1 MPAQRSRP
9 PATRAVAV
17 VLALAPIAL
26 TSCGSEDDNAL
37 APFSPVDVPDIR
49 GPGDLDDA
57 YSGVL
62 DERVREDLDAY
73 AGIEMTLLVQ
83 VADVLGPGAFTVTSP
98 EGDGVEPVL
107 AVTTPDAAID
117 PDAGDQL
124 VLAATPVD
132 EFDAEVVAEQMQLA
146 VEAQEL
152 EEWDGQLFLVATIVE
167 PASAP

>member
-9 PATRAVAV
+9 PAARAVAA
-17 VLALAPIAL
+17 VLAVAAFGL
-26 TSCGSEDDNAL
+26 TSCGEDDNAL
-37 APFSPVDVPDIR
+37 APTSPVDVPDIR
-49 GPGDLDDA
+49 GPGDLKDA
-57 YSGVL
+57 YTGVL

-117 PDAGDQL
+117 PDAGDRL
-124 VLAATPVD
+124 VLAVTPVD

-152 EEWDGQLFLVATIVE
+152 EEWDGQLFLVTTIVE